1 MSMKYLKVFYD
12 WPETTQY
19 LKPAQ
24 KGELIDALVR
34 YARGEADAESSLK
47 GAALALFPSFKR
59 QIDSDAD
66 AYASQTE
73 RNRENGKKGGRP
85 RKEPTETQ
93 ENPLGFSETQENP
106 LGFSE
111 TQENPLGFSETQE
124 KPRQRIKTKTKNKD
138 KDNTTV
144 TTVTSLPS
152 LPSSLK
158 KIDDN
163 YKHSNRARA
172 AAAQIVVDEI
182 VNAGLPSAQFKNLFD
197 LIFECLGDG
206 YHPEQIFDCARQ
218 STYPGEL
225 VPLLMNAKKRQM
237 EQMK

>member
-34 YARGEADAESSLK
+34 YARGETNIESSLK

-59 QIDSDAD
+59 QIDSDAE
-66 AYASQTE
+66 AYANQTE

-93 ENPLGFSETQENP
+93 ENPV
-106 LGFSE
+106 
-111 TQENPLGFSETQE
+111 GFSETQE
-124 KPRQRIKTKTKNKD
+124 KPRQRIKTKTKSKDEDKD
-138 KDNTTV
+138 KDKDDTTV
-144 TTVTSLPS
+144 TS

-182 VNAGLPSAQFKNLFD
+182 VNADLPSAQFNNLFD
-197 LIFECLGDG
+197 LVFECLGDG
-206 YHPEQIFDCARQ
+206 YTPDHIFDCAQ
-218 STYPGEL
+218 KSTYPGEL
-225 VPLLMNAKKRQM
+225 VPLLMNTKKRQM
-237 EQMK
+237 E

>member
-1 MSMKYLKVFYD
+1 MKYLKIFYD

-34 YARGEADAESSLK
+34 YARGETDVESSLK

-85 RKEPTETQ
+85 RKETQ
-93 ENPLGFSETQENP
+93 EKP
-106 LGFSE
+106 
-111 TQENPLGFSETQE
+111 ENPLGFSETQE
-124 KPRQRIKTKTKNKD
+124 KPRQRIKTKNKD
-138 KDNTTV
+138 KEKDKDTD
-144 TTVTSLPS
+144 TSEATLPS
-152 LPSSLK
+152 YLHFLK

-172 AAAQIVVDEI
+172 AAAQLIVDQI
-182 VNAGLPSAQFKNLFD
+182 VQDKLLPAKDDRLFD
-197 LIFECLGDG
+197 
-206 YHPEQIFDCARQ
+206 QIVCGLRNGLTPLQIYQCAEA
-218 STYPGEL
+218 STFITEYIPLMTHLKKIKGE
-225 VPLLMNAKKRQM
+225 
-237 EQMK
+237 EWYDYE

>member
-85 RKEPTETQ
+85 RKEPT
-93 ENPLGFSETQENP
+93 
-106 LGFSE
+106 E